1 MNQATGEHFNPTGLG
16 SDQSTARFAILLYVS
31 GFGCGLIYLWSKQQ
45 NVWYLMQPYTMKQ
58 KLRDT
63 RLRAR
68 VELYNKN
75 CLWERN
81 VNFAKNVNF
90 QLRAVQYFHC
100 FG

>member
-1 MNQATGEHFNPTGLG
+1 
-16 SDQSTARFAILLYVS
+16 
-31 GFGCGLIYLWSKQQ
+31 
-45 NVWYLMQPYTMKQ
+45 MQPNTMKQ

-63 RLRAR
+63 RLRAG

-90 QLRAVQYFHC
+90 QLRAVQYFYC
-100 FG
+100 FWVKMQTVDEI